1 MSILKRKGDIVT
13 SREPE
18 SRGKGKVV
26 GKIGIPIKPGSHMYE
41 GSDYIFDEETRSQ
54 ISQEYQKEKS
64 EYPDVP
70 PVTSYNRARRKILK
84 DRGLEL
90 YE

>member
-26 GKIGIPIKPGSHMYE
+26 GKMAIPIKPGSHMYK

-54 ISQEYQKEKS
+54 ISQEVLKE
-64 EYPDVP
+64 
-70 PVTSYNRARRKILK
+70 
-84 DRGLEL
+84 RGLEL